1 VKSIKYE
8 FYVIYPKILELVNS
22 RIKIEGKLIK
32 NYEESKEI
40 KLFLKVLNT
49 QTKHVKYFKDVI
61 KAIELIES
69 ESYMK
74 YINLVFQLINKLKQL
89 DIYNNFIFKFLLYE
103 FERLDYLNEITLKIS
118 EMRYFNINELDQNI
132 KMKIVDSFFK
142 YNKKL
147 YILNINSKSIIQG
160 NSEKAQSTFNKLH
173 GIILKYIHI
182 QKMNRLMDE
191 YCSKYKKISK
201 KNTLIIFRE
210 LYLDYIILQKLDL
223 MTYFYEQRQIKYK
236 IIHDY
241 SLLKEEVIQLAD
253 LNYIKFKSFIE
264 LAYKRFKFKKG
275 FKL

>member
-1 VKSIKYE
+1 
-8 FYVIYPKILELVNS
+8 
-22 RIKIEGKLIK
+22 
-32 NYEESKEI
+32 
-40 KLFLKVLNT
+40 
-49 QTKHVKYFKDVI
+49 
-61 KAIELIES
+61 
-69 ESYMK
+69 
-74 YINLVFQLINKLKQL
+74 FQLINKLKQL

-253 LNYIKFKSFIE
+253 LNYIKFKS
-264 LAYKRFKFKKG
+264 
-275 FKL
+275 